1 MNCFGNFT
9 ERVFSANEV
18 YTYIVCENYVLKFWF
33 SLNECYSLIF
43 SPPLITKPST
53 GA

>member
-1 MNCFGNFT
+1 MNCFENFT

-18 YTYIVCENYVLKFWF
+18 YTYIDLRKLSFEILVQIKK
-33 SLNECYSLIF
+33 CYSLIF